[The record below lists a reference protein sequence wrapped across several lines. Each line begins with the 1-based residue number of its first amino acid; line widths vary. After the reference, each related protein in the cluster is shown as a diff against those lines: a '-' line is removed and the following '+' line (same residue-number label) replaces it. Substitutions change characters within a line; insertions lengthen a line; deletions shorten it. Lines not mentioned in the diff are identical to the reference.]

1 MTTCGI
7 KKYDDL
13 PARVG
18 LYDVDFL
25 RYTYKRHISS
35 DWTCL
40 PVIKWLY
47 PPLNIK
53 EKSKIKHILEF
64 IKNECEKN
72 VAK

>member
-25 RYTYKRHISS
+25 RYIYKRHISP

-40 PVIKWLY
+40 PVIHTRDTSVQIGHVYL
-47 PPLNIK
+47 
-53 EKSKIKHILEF
+53 
-64 IKNECEKN
+64 
-72 VAK
+72 